1 MSELALYR
9 KYRPETFNDVVGQD
23 HVVKALQGALKE
35 KNVAHAYLF
44 YGSRGTGKTS
54 VARIFAGEIGAHD
67 SDVHEIDA
75 ATYTGVDNI
84 RALREEAAVLPFE
97 SERKVYIVDEVHMLS
112 KGAFNAFLK
121 LLEEPPSHVTFI
133 LATTELEKVPD
144 TIQSRCQVF
153 TFKKPTAKAIADTV
167 TKIAKAEGFALEKA
181 AGELIALLADGS
193 FRDSQSVLQKVLSA
207 SSDKKITV
215 EEVATITGAPKAEII
230 GQIIEGLSVGDGAKS
245 LSAVGEAVKGNSDMA
260 VLLMILIDRVRM
272 LLMLRY
278 APKLGGEMIT
288 DLTDT
293 EQVFLTGLATDAKS
307 KINSETLRK
316 LLMANIET
324 ARSPVPQLPLE
335 LAIMELVA

>member
-1 MSELALYR
+1 M
-9 KYRPETFNDVVGQD
+9 
-23 HVVKALQGALKE
+23 
-35 KNVAHAYLF
+35 
-44 YGSRGTGKTS
+44 
-54 VARIFAGEIGAHD
+54 
-67 SDVHEIDA
+67 
-75 ATYTGVDNI
+75 
-84 RALREEAAVLPFE
+84 
-97 SERKVYIVDEVHMLS
+97 
-112 KGAFNAFLK
+112 
-121 LLEEPPSHVTFI
+121 
-133 LATTELEKVPD
+133 
-144 TIQSRCQVF
+144 
-153 TFKKPTAKAIADTV
+153 
-167 TKIAKAEGFALEKA
+167 
-181 AGELIALLADGS
+181 
-193 FRDSQSVLQKVLSA
+193 
-207 SSDKKITV
+207 
-215 EEVATITGAPKAEII
+215 ITGAPKAEII